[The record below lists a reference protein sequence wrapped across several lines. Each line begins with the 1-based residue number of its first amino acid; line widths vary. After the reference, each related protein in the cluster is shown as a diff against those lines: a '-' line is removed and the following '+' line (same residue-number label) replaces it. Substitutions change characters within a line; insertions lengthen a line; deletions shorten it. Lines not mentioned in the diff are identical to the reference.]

1 MIERMARMN
10 QMIRMNQT
18 LQTPGRFLRHPR
30 LSRTRRCVVL
40 CTLAIGWLAF
50 GSSAA
55 WAAGETVG
63 GCVFNEAKKI
73 EKGHGSFAG
82 YKSLAELEKKS
93 KNDEKAKSDLATFET
108 DLERCLESPNPIFP
122 AVDEIVWGGAAFL
135 VLLTFMLW
143 KGYPSVRR
151 AMDMRSEKIRVDLD
165 AADTAKAE
173 AMRMR
178 SEYEAQLVDA
188 KVAAASVIDEARVQ
202 ADALKKELQDRV
214 QEELAE
220 QKVRAAEDIQNT
232 KRQAVNDLRSD
243 VLAIAVG
250 AAEKIVGVSL
260 NAEAH
265 RALVDRYIDE
275 MALNGDVDSER

>member
-1 MIERMARMN
+1 MFTKAKEIEKKIIEN
-10 QMIRMNQT
+10 
-18 LQTPGRFLRHPR
+18 GYDG
-30 LSRTRRCVVL
+30 
-40 CTLAIGWLAF
+40 LADL
-50 GSSAA
+50 
-55 WAAGETVG
+55 
-63 GCVFNEAKKI
+63 AKKSDNNH
-73 EKGHGSFAG
+73 EQ
-82 YKSLAELEKKS
+82 
-93 KNDEKAKSDLATFET
+93 AKSDLAAFEKDLEK
-108 DLERCLESPNPIFP
+108 DLERCRQSPNPIFP

-135 VLLTFMLW
+135 ILLTFMLW
-143 KGYPSVRR
+143 KGYPAVRR

-178 SEYEAQLVDA
+178 SEYEAKLVDA
-188 KVAAASVIDEARVQ
+188 KVDAESVIDEARVQ
-202 ADALKKELQDRV
+202 AEELKKILQDRV

-220 QKVRAAEDIQNT
+220 QKIRAAEDIQNA

-265 RALVDRYIDE
+265 RALVDRYIDD
-275 MALNGDVDSER
+275 MALNGDVSNDNGVTQ